1 MDMTIKSIAILSGIL
16 FAAIPTLAQQPQ
28 PKSPKERD
36 ALIKVQ
42 NDVQQNNVPQEL
54 KDIEYVLD
62 NFADTQFKIQLL
74 NMATDAANREGDY
87 VQTVI
92 WGDRTLAADPNNIP
106 VRVTLAQAIAAHTR
120 ENDLDKDKSVKK
132 VTDYANK
139 AIDLCKAATTAP
151 SGIPADQWPDFKK
164 DFMAESHAALAQ
176 VAELNKNY
184 PEAVDN
190 YKTSIGEGSKPD
202 PVTYARLSKAYVEN
216 KQYDDAIATAD
227 KVIAMSDA
235 TAPVKQFAQQQKDLA
250 TKLKTSK

>member
-1 MDMTIKSIAILSGIL
+1 MTIKSIAILSGIL
-16 FAAIPTLAQQPQ
+16 FAAIPALAQQPQ
-28 PKSPKERD
+28 PKSAKERD

-42 NDVQQNNVPQEL
+42 TDVQQNNVPQEL
-54 KDIEYVLD
+54 KDIDYVLET
-62 NFADTQFKIQLL
+62 FADTQFKIQLL

-106 VRVTLAQAIAAHTR
+106 VRVTLAQAVVAHTR
-120 ENDLDKDKSVKK
+120 ENDLDKDKSLKK

-139 AIDLCKAATTAP
+139 ALELCKAATTAP
-151 SGIPADQWPDFKK
+151 PGIPADQWPDFKK

-176 VAELNKNY
+176 AAELNKNY
-184 PEAVDN
+184 PEAIED
-190 YKTSIGEGSKPD
+190 YKTAIGEASKPD

-227 KVIAMSDA
+227 KVMAMTDA
-235 TAPVKQFAQQQKDLA
+235 TAPVKQFAQAQKDLA
-250 TKLKTSK
+250 TKLKTTK